1 MKKKTFTAA
10 LLAIAFAFLVSCN
23 RTQKRKADT
32 SDPLVG
38 KWRIDTIQPG
48 NDSTALGHL
57 FLAFSRNDSL
67 NFDYEF
73 RKDSV
78 TFYGKRSTETTK
90 YTLDTVKKELV
101 LGDSTE
107 HEVYRFNRL
116 NDSTV
121 ALIDKDSAVILLMK
135 R

>member
-10 LLAIAFAFLVSCN
+10 FTAAAFVLFISCN
-23 RTQKRKADT
+23 GSQKEQVDV

-38 KWRIDTIQPG
+38 KWRIDSIQPG

-67 NFDYEF
+67 DFDYQF
-73 RKDSV
+73 GKDSV
-78 TFYGKRSTETTK
+78 TFYGKRSAETTK
-90 YTLDTVKKELV
+90 YTLDTAKKELIF
-101 LGDSTE
+101 GDSASNGI
-107 HEVYRFNRL
+107 YRFNRL

-121 ALIDKDSAVILLMK
+121 ALIDKDSVVILLKK